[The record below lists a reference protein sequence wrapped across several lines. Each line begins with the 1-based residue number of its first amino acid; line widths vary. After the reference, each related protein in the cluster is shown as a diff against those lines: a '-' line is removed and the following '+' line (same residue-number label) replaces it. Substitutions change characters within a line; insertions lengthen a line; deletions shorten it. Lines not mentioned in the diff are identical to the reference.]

1 MPKQVNPVSV
11 LHPSMEMVTSSRV
24 KLMRARKHIQKLNN
38 EGLNGLLG
46 TSLKAVETLERVI
59 KKELERR

>member
-1 MPKQVNPVSV
+1 
-11 LHPSMEMVTSSRV
+11 
-24 KLMRARKHIQKLNN
+24 MRARKHIQKLNN

-59 KKELERR
+59 KKELERERKLQKQFMERGKSNA